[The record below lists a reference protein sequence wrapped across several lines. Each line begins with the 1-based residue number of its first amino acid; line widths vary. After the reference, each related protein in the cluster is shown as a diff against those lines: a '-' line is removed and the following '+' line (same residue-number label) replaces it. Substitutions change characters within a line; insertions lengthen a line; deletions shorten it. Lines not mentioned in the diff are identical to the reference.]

1 MRRLSLQ
8 IGCLA
13 LRSGVL
19 YVGRHVR
26 RAQVRL
32 FDLDGH
38 ALAGGFSVGEGSTAV
53 AASGIAWWKR
63 AEIRH
68 FLNGVVRGFNVFGR
82 EGLRLGPEDLAAH
95 PEPLKVPDVSSAIG
109 RPLALDAEGSAD
121 DLRLVVGSDGDRRH
135 ALQVFGPGGELLRS
149 LRPRGESHGRF
160 QGVAGVSLSGRWIAA
175 CEPRPGRV
183 QLFRDLDHHF
193 SFPVQVAGR
202 AVEPRAV
209 ALLPDGGT
217 LVACAGAYSG
227 VLRFDAAGR
236 PAGELVPGGREPGQ
250 VEDPSDLAVEPGREE
265 LRARVAV
272 IDQSGDR
279 LQVFSLAGAYF
290 GSVEGLLEDP
300 AAPSSRSTG
309 DPSSRTDGATLSD
322 ADPELADS

>member
-8 IGCLA
+8 IGSLA

-26 RAQVRL
+26 RAHVRL

-38 ALAGGFSVGEGSTAV
+38 ALAGGFSVGDGSTAV
-53 AASGIAWWKR
+53 AATGVAVDEDRRVWL
-63 AEIRH
+63 ADP
-68 FLNGVVRGFNVFGR
+68 LNGVVRGFNVFGR
-82 EGLRLGPEDLAAH
+82 EGLRFGPEDPAAH
-95 PEPLKVPDVSSAIG
+95 PEPLRQPDVARAIG
-109 RPLALDAEGSAD
+109 RPLAVAAEGSAD
-121 DLRLVVGSDGDRRH
+121 DLRLAIGSDGDRRH
-135 ALQVFGPGGELLRS
+135 GLQVFGPEGHLLRS

-160 QGVAGVSLSGRWIAA
+160 QGVSGVDLSGRWVAA
-175 CEPRPGRV
+175 CEPRAGRV

-193 SFPVQVAGR
+193 SFDVRSASGPA
-202 AVEPRAV
+202 EPRAV

-217 LVACAGAYSG
+217 LVACAGEHSA
-227 VLRFDAAGR
+227 VLRFDASGR
-236 PAGELVPGGREPGQ
+236 PVGELVSAGAAEGQ
-250 VEDPSDLAVEPGREE
+250 VQDPSDLVVEPGREE
-265 LRARVAV
+265 LRTRVAV

-300 AAPSSRSTG
+300 IAPLPDEGG
-309 DPSSRTDGATLSD
+309 DTVGP
-322 ADPELADS
+322 